1 MGFPNVLL
9 FKWEDY
15 LSRTSAHALGTS
27 TTVAGEE
34 MSCLGSFGPDAAAL
48 TEKFPNALRDE
59 IAGVFEGEV
68 TGVDDM

>member
-1 MGFPNVLL
+1 MLL

-15 LSRTSAHALGTS
+15 LSRTIGRALGTS
-27 TTVAGEE
+27 TTVAFEE
-34 MSCLGSFGPDAAAL
+34 RSCLGSFGPDAAAL

-68 TGVDDM
+68 TGVDEV